1 MKSYQVCKHGAPLQL
16 REEDTPQPVGTEVLL
31 EVTAAGICHSDLHFW
46 EGEYDIGG
54 GKVMRLAERGLK
66 PPITLG
72 HENVGRV
79 VAMGPDATG
88 VRIGDE
94 RLIYSWIGC
103 GDCAV
108 CGRGDQQLCLKPQF
122 IGGFRPGGFA
132 DHIVVPHPRYLFDYG
147 DIAREHAAP
156 LTCAGLTAYSA
167 LKKFGNLIKNEP
179 LIIFGA
185 GGVGLMALAI
195 LRAMQAHGA
204 IVVEI
209 DAKKRDAA
217 MRAGAI
223 ATVDGNVPDV
233 AAQIQA
239 LVSGRI
245 WAVLDFVGSGATVKL
260 GSDLLTKGGHMIVV
274 GLFGGDV
281 TIPTPYIPTRAMTI
295 QGSYTGSLTEM
306 EELISLLR
314 DAPTPYMPV
323 HLRPL
328 DSVNQSLDDLKC
340 GHVVGRVVLTP
351 NELISADP
359 GVKTR

>member
-1 MKSYQVCKHGAPLQL
+1 MRSYKVCKHGAPLQL
-16 REEDTPQPVGTEVLL
+16 HEEQTPQPFGTEVLL
-31 EVTAAGICHSDLHFW
+31 EVTAAGICHSDIHFW

-54 GKVMRLAERGLK
+54 GNVMRLVDRGLHL
-66 PPITLG
+66 PITLG

-79 VAMGPDATG
+79 VAIGPDAKG
-88 VRIGDE
+88 VAIGDE

-108 CGRGDQQLCLKPQF
+108 CEDGDQQLCLKPQF

-132 DHIVVPHPRYLFDYG
+132 DHIMVPHPRYLFDYG

-156 LTCAGLTAYSA
+156 LICSGLTAYSA
-167 LKKFGNLIKNEP
+167 LKKFGDRLKSEP
-179 LIIFGA
+179 IIVFGA

-195 LRAMQAHGA
+195 LGAMQAYGA
-204 IVVEI
+204 IVIEI

-217 MRAGAI
+217 MQAGAI
-223 ATVDGNVPDV
+223 ATVDGNAPDV

-239 LVSGRI
+239 LVKGRI
-245 WAVLDFVGSGATVKL
+245 WAVVDFVGSGATVKL
-260 GSDLLTKGGHMIVV
+260 GSDLLTKGGHLVVV

-314 DAPTPYMPV
+314 DAPTPYMPI

-328 DSVNQSLDDLKC
+328 DSVNQSMHDLKC
-340 GHVVGRVVLTP
+340 GHVIGRVVLMP
-351 NELISADP
+351 NEPVYTD
-359 GVKTR
+359 T